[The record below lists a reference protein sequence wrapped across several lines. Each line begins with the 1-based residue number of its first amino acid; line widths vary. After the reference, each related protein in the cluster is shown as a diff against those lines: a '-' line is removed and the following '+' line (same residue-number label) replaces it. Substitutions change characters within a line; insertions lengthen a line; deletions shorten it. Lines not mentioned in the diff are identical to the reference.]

1 MKSLAMAVFGVL
13 AFAPAAQAATI
24 YAGPPSQFFTSAV
37 TIDQGETVAFT
48 NLDAISHD
56 VTASTKGADGKP
68 LFATPL
74 QGPGG
79 TADVAGTQYLTT
91 GAYEFGCS
99 IHPNMRGTLTVSSAG
114 TPAAR
119 PGSSSGSSSSGS
131 SPQSAPTSSD
141 TTKPKVQLHLV
152 DTTLKAVRKRGAIRI
167 HVATDEPI
175 TIGLIVRRGKTRF
188 AGTTTKVSAS
198 GKTVAVK
205 LTKAGRKLVRKRSL
219 RLSMSARA
227 ADAANNKVSTKGS
240 FSLA

>member
-1 MKSLAMAVFGVL
+1 MKGFAIAVFGFL
-13 AFAPAAQAATI
+13 ALAPAAQAGTI

-56 VTASTKGADGKP
+56 VTAVTKGADGKA
-68 LFATPL
+68 LFSTPL
-74 QGPGG
+74 QNPGG
-79 TADVAGTQYLTT
+79 TADVAGTQYLTA
-91 GAYEFGCS
+91 GSYDFGCS
-99 IHPNMRGTLTVSSAG
+99 IHPSMKGTLTVSSAG

-119 PGSSSGSSSSGS
+119 PGSSSGSTSA
-131 SPQSAPTSSD
+131 SPQSSPASSD

-167 HVATDEPI
+167 HVATDEPV
-175 TIGLIVRRGKTRF
+175 TIGMIVRRGKTKV
-188 AGTTTKVSAS
+188 AATTTKVGAS

-219 RLSMSARA
+219 KLSMSARA
-227 ADAANNKVSTKGS
+227 ADGANNKVSTKGS

>member
-13 AFAPAAQAATI
+13 ALAPAAQAATI

-37 TIDQGETVAFT
+37 TIDQGETVSFT

-56 VTASTKGADGKP
+56 VTAATKGADGKP

-91 GAYEFGCS
+91 GSYEFGCS
-99 IHPNMRGTLTVSSAG
+99 IHPNMKGTLTVSSAG
-114 TPAAR
+114 APAAR
-119 PGSSSGSSSSGS
+119 PGSSSGSSS
-131 SPQSAPTSSD
+131 PQSAPASSD

-175 TIGLIVRRGKTRF
+175 TIGMVVRKGKTTV
-188 AGTTTKVSAS
+188 AATTTKVSAS

-219 RLSMSARA
+219 KLSMSARA

-240 FSLA
+240 FALA